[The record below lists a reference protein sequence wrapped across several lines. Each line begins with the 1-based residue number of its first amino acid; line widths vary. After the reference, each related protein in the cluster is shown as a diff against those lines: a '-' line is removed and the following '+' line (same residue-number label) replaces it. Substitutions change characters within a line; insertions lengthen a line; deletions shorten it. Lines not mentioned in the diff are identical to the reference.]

1 MMGVGAAKNNFVLY
15 NLVKIWIR
23 LCLLFFC
30 RRIMFNDRDVLKTK
44 GPLLL
49 ACNHPNSFL
58 DAIIIGS
65 YFKRPVH
72 FLARGDAFRKPLVK
86 KILTTLKL
94 IPIYRLSEGRE
105 YLALNDA
112 TFEQCGEILA
122 DGGIV
127 LIFAEGLSK
136 NEWLLRALKK
146 GAARIAFTAFTNQAI
161 RESFKVIP
169 VGLNYNGFD
178 NIGKRVIIHFEKA
191 ITAKYFSVSN
201 SPGDFIQQF
210 NQLLYASLQKAVLM
224 AANTGNSTI
233 RFLIS
238 NDSAITVN
246 KENTIASLKSLQTKI
261 NNSAL
266 ANELAGLKPPMLLAT
281 STLHFILNLFTCIIL
296 FIAALAGWLL
306 NAPLFYPLK
315 KWVRK
320 KTTGTVFYDSV
331 MFGALLL
338 LYPVYWLFLNLI
350 IAVFVPGMMIQ
361 TIVFLS
367 PVFGLIYLIWRDCAG
382 RNSNYLLLSRLHRS
396 ILAKILYS

>member
-1 MMGVGAAKNNFVLY
+1 
-15 NLVKIWIR
+15 
-23 LCLLFFC
+23 
-30 RRIMFNDRDVLKTK
+30 MFNDRDVLKTK

>member
-1 MMGVGAAKNNFVLY
+1 
-15 NLVKIWIR
+15 
-23 LCLLFFC
+23 
-30 RRIMFNDRDVLKTK
+30 MFNDRDVLKTK

-86 KILTTLKL
+86 KILTALKL

-136 NEWLLRALKK
+136 NEWSLRALKK
-146 GAARIAFTAFTNQAI
+146 GAARIAFTAFTNPHI
-161 RESFKVIP
+161 REQFKVIP
-169 VGLNYNGFD
+169 VGLNYNAFGTT
-178 NIGKRVIIHFEKA
+178 GKRVIINFEKPIA
-191 ITAKYFSVSN
+191 VNQFSSIGAT
-201 SPGDFIQQF
+201 GDFIQQF
-210 NQLLYASLQKAVLM
+210 NQLLYASLQKAVLT
-224 AANTGNSTI
+224 AANTDNSTI
-233 RFLIS
+233 QFLIS
-238 NDSAITVN
+238 NSSMLAVKSI
-246 KENTIASLKSLQTKI
+246 NTIAELKSIQTKI
-261 NNSAL
+261 SNTVL
-266 ANELAGLKPPMLLAT
+266 ANELSGLKPPMLLST
-281 STLHFILNLFTCIIL
+281 STLHFVVNLLAYIIL
-296 FIAALAGWLL
+296 LLPAVAGWLL
-306 NAPLFYPLK
+306 NILLFYPLK
-315 KWVRK
+315 RLVKK

-338 LYPVYWLFLNLI
+338 LYPVYWLFLNMI
-350 IAVFVPGMMIQ
+350 IAVFVPGIMIQ
-361 TIVFLS
+361 TIVFFS

-382 RNSNYLLLSRLHRS
+382 RISNYLSLSRTNRS
-396 ILAKILYS
+396 ILVKILSS

>member
-1 MMGVGAAKNNFVLY
+1 
-15 NLVKIWIR
+15 
-23 LCLLFFC
+23 
-30 RRIMFNDRDVLKTK
+30 MFNDRDVLKTK

-86 KILTTLKL
+86 KILTALKL

-136 NEWLLRALKK
+136 NEWLLRSLKK
-146 GAARIAFTAFTNQAI
+146 GAARIAFTAFANPHI
-161 RESFKVIP
+161 REQFKVIP

-178 NIGKRVIIHFEKA
+178 TIGKRVIINFERPIVA
-191 ITAKYFSVSN
+191 NQFPSIGAT
-201 SPGDFIQQF
+201 GDFIQQL
-210 NQLLYASLQKAVLM
+210 NQLLYASLQKAVLT
-224 AANTGNSTI
+224 AANTDNSTI
-233 RFLIS
+233 QFLIS
-238 NDSAITVN
+238 NSSMLVVKNI
-246 KENTIASLKSLQTKI
+246 NTIAELKSLQTKI

-281 STLHFILNLFTCIIL
+281 STLHFILNLFTCIVL

-306 NAPLFYPLK
+306 NAPLFYLLK
-315 KWVRK
+315 KLVKK
-320 KTTGTVFYDSV
+320 KTSGTVFYDSV

-338 LYPVYWLFLNLI
+338 LYPVYWLILNLI
-350 IAVFVPGMMIQ
+350 IPVFVPGMMIQ

-367 PVFGLIYLIWRDCAG
+367 PVFGLIYLIWRDCSV
-382 RNSNYLLLSRLHRS
+382 RVFNYLLLSRTHRS
-396 ILAKILYS
+396 ILANILYS